1 MILRDVASAIPEIT
15 GSPSTSLAFRISPD
29 APITYSGTGN
39 IISHFVDDIWD
50 FTLING
56 VKGTRRFDFNTIV
69 SGLQAAVRQEAKED
83 LKTLLYLIYWDANQG
98 LLKMSTLVQ
107 KLLIC
112 KELLYYFYKRKL
124 TLFAGLTSEQHI
136 MSFSLRR
143 GKEMKAIKLHTI
155 LSDLYELGERKTGLQ
170 IPFHKVSSQLVKIY
184 AARVPGRQHTPLP
197 TRIYTEYIAGLDKS
211 LSEVEDISDDFVAY
225 LRHGLKLGFAGA
237 PISDSLR
244 AYFSKSVRGD
254 ASIRR
259 AQSSL
264 RHITG
269 LVTSCVL
276 TFSGM
281 RAEEAASLPFD
292 CLDEESIGSRQYF
305 LIKGVTKKYSKGE
318 KRATW
323 VTSSIGV
330 RAIRLAQR
338 IFGCFHSIAGD
349 NQHLKSRSGK
359 HLLMCRHGVLC
370 SMPEDY
376 KGYAPDLL
384 ISSIFDSTNE
394 VFKRFNFK
402 ISKDDLTELKMI
414 EPGRAWESEPE
425 YAVGASWPFKK
436 HQLRRSL
443 ALYAHSSGLVSLP
456 TLKRQLQHITAAMSR
471 YYARGSMFAKSVLVT
486 DKKHFA
492 NEWNETTHYA
502 EFLAYQNI
510 IFSDEKLFGGGAA
523 WARSDAVTRSPVS
536 IHNRE
541 QTILAFKRGQMA
553 FEETVLGGCTNPE
566 PCQLEPMQWLPLEC
580 LENNCKHL
588 VGSYERLARVLRT
601 QERLV
606 EKLGELNKS
615 SVAYRLERQILNR
628 LKKAVK
634 RYE

>member
-1 MILRDVASAIPEIT
+1 MILRDVASAISEIT

-39 IISHFVDDIWD
+39 IVSRFVDDIWD
-50 FTLING
+50 FTLVNG
-56 VKGTRRFDFNTIV
+56 VKGTRRFDFNIVV

-107 KLLIC
+107 KLIIC

-124 TLFAGLTSEQHI
+124 TLFAGLTSVPHI

-143 GKEMKAIKLHTI
+143 GKEMKAIKLHAI
-155 LSDLYELGERKTGLQ
+155 LGDLYELGEQKTGLR

-197 TRIYTEYIAGLDKS
+197 TRIYSEYIARLDEA
-211 LSEVEDISDDFVAY
+211 LSEAEKISDDFGAY
-225 LRHGLKLGFAGA
+225 LRHGLKSGFDGA

-244 AYFSKSVRGD
+244 AYLSKSVQGH
-254 ASIRR
+254 ASRAG

-269 LVTSCVL
+269 VVTLCVL

-281 RAEEAASLPFD
+281 RMEEAASLPFD

-305 LIKGVTKKYSKGE
+305 LIKGVTKKFSKGE

-323 VTSSIGV
+323 VTSSIGA

-349 NQHLKSRSGK
+349 NRHVKSRSGK
-359 HLLMCRHGVLC
+359 HLLMCRFGALC
-370 SMPEDY
+370 SMPKDY

-394 VFKRFNFK
+394 VFQRFNFK

-425 YAVGASWPFKK
+425 YAVGASWPFMK

-523 WARSDAVTRSPVS
+523 WARSDAVKRSPVS

-606 EKLGELNKS
+606 EKLGEFNKS